1 MRKRESEWSYRLS
14 PPEIAEIETAGRAVQ
29 ARGLEIV
36 NIRREDF
43 PLPTL
48 GPTLERMRAEVLD
61 GRGFILSR
69 GMPVEGR
76 PIAESATAY
85 WGIGTYV
92 GGARSQS
99 AQGHLLG
106 HVYDF
111 AGGLSATNPNLR
123 SYATAERQN
132 FHIDHCD
139 VVALLCLR
147 RAKSGGLSSIISSMT
162 VHNTMAAIMA
172 AIMAAR
178 RPDLL
183 DRLYQPFAVD
193 RRGEVPEGKAPFYEA
208 PVFNEHTGYLSVLYS
223 RLHIGSAQR
232 FPDARRLTAEDTEA
246 LDMFGELAGDP
257 ELRLDMNFMP
267 GDIQF
272 LHNHTILHARSAYED
287 WPKVERK
294 RHLLRLWLAPQAPGR
309 FHRSSRNAT
318 PTSRSEIAA
327 ASSARELVCTYCW
340 RRARTSRRR
349 LGWGDGRSA
358 ARAGSPKHLQSSS
371 SATVRQTHIDG
382 DKLCQI
388 RWRHVPAT
396 IDRLTGNTGP
406 AHIFVRRHGRHQ
418 LHLCRG
424 ELDPGAGRLDR
435 RPHPSLRGNRRGD
448 PLRYGDPNRLGRAGR
463 ARQDKG

>member
-1 MRKRESEWSYRLS
+1 MPPADTNVITPARCLPLRPLIEGPSAWIGADMRKRESEWSYRLL
-14 PPEIAEIETAGRAVQ
+14 PPEIAEIETAVKAVQ

-48 GPTLERMRAEVLD
+48 GPALERMRAEVLD
-61 GRGFILSR
+61 GRGFILLR
-69 GMPVEGR
+69 GMPVEDR

-85 WGIGTYV
+85 WGIGSYV
-92 GGARSQS
+92 GSARSQN

-106 HVYDF
+106 HVYDLG
-111 AGGLSATNPNLR
+111 GGLSATNPNLR

-132 FHIDHCD
+132 FHIDRCD

-147 RAKSGGLSSIISSMT
+147 CAKSGGLSSIVSSMT
-162 VHNTMAAIMA
+162 VHN
-172 AIMAAR
+172 IMAAR

-208 PVFNEHTGYLSVLYS
+208 PVFNEHAGYLSVLYS

-294 RHLLRLWLAPQAPGR
+294 RHLLRLWLAPPGARPLPPVFAECYGDLTIGDRGGIVCKGTRLHVPLAPG
-309 FHRSSRNAT
+309 
-318 PTSRSEIAA
+318 
-327 ASSARELVCTYCW
+327 
-340 RRARTSRRR
+340 
-349 LGWGDGRSA
+349 
-358 ARAGSPKHLQSSS
+358 
-371 SATVRQTHIDG
+371 
-382 DKLCQI
+382 
-388 RWRHVPAT
+388 
-396 IDRLTGNTGP
+396 
-406 AHIFVRRHGRHQ
+406 
-418 LHLCRG
+418 
-424 ELDPGAGRLDR
+424 
-435 RPHPSLRGNRRGD
+435 
-448 PLRYGDPNRLGRAGR
+448 
-463 ARQDKG
+463 